1 VPDTREHRG
10 PHPSDAQL
18 FAPAALPRL
27 REAVADF
34 SLLLTKGYAD
44 KSALKLV
51 GDRFSLTQRQR
62 LAVMRSSCS
71 DRQRQSRW
79 ERRVPVEALAG
90 RPLAIDG
97 YNLLITIEAALSGGL
112 IFQGRDGCCRDLASI
127 HGTYRKVE
135 ETIPA
140 VKLIGEFLTEIRN
153 QAGTGPGGRGAAEKR
168 EPGPEGRGEGEE
180 ERGVEI
186 LPPVPRPSGL
196 APRAGILRPPPPG
209 PHPSPPMTLWLL
221 DSPVSNS
228 GRLKTLIG
236 QLARENDWPWD
247 IRLTISP
254 DAELS
259 KMDTIVVS
267 TDSVVLDAC
276 QKWTNLT
283 AAIITQRL
291 PQTMVIDL
299 ALPVA

>member
-1 VPDTREHRG
+1 MPDTRIHRG
-10 PHPSDAQL
+10 PHPDDAML
-18 FAPAALPRL
+18 FAPEMLPRL

-34 SLLLTKGYAD
+34 SMLLTKGYAD

-71 DRQRQSRW
+71 DQQLQRRLQRL
-79 ERRVPVEALAG
+79 VPVEALAG
-90 RPLAIDG
+90 RPIAIDG
-97 YNLLITIEAALSGGL
+97 YNLLITLEAALSGGL
-112 IFQGRDGCCRDLASI
+112 IFRGRDGCFRDLASI

-140 VKLIGEFLTEIRN
+140 VKLIGEFLMGIRVA
-153 QAGTGPGGRGAAEKR
+153 QA
-168 EPGPEGRGEGEE
+168 
-180 ERGVEI
+180 
-186 LPPVPRPSGL
+186 
-196 APRAGILRPPPPG
+196 
-209 PHPSPPMTLWLL
+209 LWLL

-228 GRLKTLIG
+228 GRLKTLIA
-236 QLARENDWPWD
+236 QLARENNWPWE

-267 TDSVVLDAC
+267 TDSIILDAC
-276 QKWTNLT
+276 PQWTNL
-283 AAIITQRL
+283 AAEIITQRL
-291 PQTMVIDL
+291 SFATIIGL
-299 ALPVA
+299 APNAS

>member
-1 VPDTREHRG
+1 MPDTREHRG
-10 PHPSDAQL
+10 PHPADAEL
-18 FAPAALPRL
+18 FAPAALPGL

-34 SLLLTKGYAD
+34 SLLLTKGYAE

-71 DRQRQSRW
+71 DRQRASRLA
-79 ERRVPVEALAG
+79 RCVPLEGLAG
-90 RPLAIDG
+90 QPVAIDG

-112 IFQGRDGCCRDLASI
+112 IFRGQDGCFRDLASI

-135 ETIPA
+135 ETVPA
-140 VKLIGEFLTEIRN
+140 VRLIGEFLMKIHI
-153 QAGTGPGGRGAAEKR
+153 ASA
-168 EPGPEGRGEGEE
+168 
-180 ERGVEI
+180 
-186 LPPVPRPSGL
+186 
-196 APRAGILRPPPPG
+196 
-209 PHPSPPMTLWLL
+209 LWLL

-236 QLARENDWPWD
+236 QLAHEHNWPWE

-259 KMDTIVVS
+259 KMGTIVVS

-276 QKWTNLT
+276 RKWTNL
-283 AAIITQRL
+283 AAEIIMQKL
-291 PQTMVIDL
+291 PQTAVIDL
-299 ALPVA
+299 GLPVTYPTQEATTTSPA